1 MFRAV
6 IPMRQRLYPLF
17 IERVCFC
24 KERAEKGADTM
35 RAYVD
40 ENCIGCGLCA
50 SVCPEVFE
58 LNDDQVA
65 EVTGT
70 ISEETEESVKEARDG
85 CPVDAIHTE
94 E

>member
-70 ISEETEESVKEARDG
+70 ISEET
-85 CPVDAIHTE
+85 T
-94 E
+94 